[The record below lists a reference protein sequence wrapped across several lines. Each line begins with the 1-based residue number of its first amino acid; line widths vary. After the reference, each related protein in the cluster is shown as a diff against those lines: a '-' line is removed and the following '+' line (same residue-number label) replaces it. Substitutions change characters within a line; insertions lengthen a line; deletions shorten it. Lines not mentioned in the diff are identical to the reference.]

1 MLKISVNNKKTISI
15 DLEESASTKG
25 KIDGKDFECDVIS
38 VKKDFFHAIK
48 NNQSYSVEI
57 IKTDASEKKISLK
70 VNGTLYELSVKDKYD
85 ELLHQLG
92 FDAANAKKINEV
104 KAPMP
109 GLVLEIL
116 ISEGAAIKKGDPI
129 FVLEAMKMEN
139 VLKSPADAVVKK
151 INVQKGNAVE
161 KNQVLVQFN

>member
-1 MLKISVNNKKTISI
+1 MLKISVNNQKIISI
-15 DLEESASTKG
+15 DLENTSSNKG
-25 KIDGKDFECDVIS
+25 KMDGKDFECDVLS
-38 VKKDFFHAIK
+38 VKKDFFHVIK
-48 NNQSYSVEI
+48 NNKSYSVEI
-57 IKTDASEKKISLK
+57 IKTEPSEKKISIK

-92 FDAANAKKINEV
+92 FDASNAKKINEV

-116 ISEGAAIKKGDPI
+116 AQEGASIKKGDPLLI
-129 FVLEAMKMEN
+129 LEAMKMEN
-139 VLKSPADAVVKK
+139 VLKSPVDAVVKK

-161 KNQVLVQFN
+161 KNQVLLQFI